1 MWNLPRS
8 GMEPVPDTLASG
20 FLATAPAE
28 KSCIFFFRLHWVF
41 VVAHSLLLLWLTALV
56 APQHMGSEVPQPG
69 MELESPALESRFVT
83 TRLPGKSQRETSYSE
98 LLFTE
103 QRVQEQLV
111 VEKVTLAISR
121 SLSFPEP
128 VLSSSGS
135 APPCTP
141 IFCIALSCLP
151 PSYLASNCA
160 TSLNWECLAMAPAL
174 LEFCPDW
181 YKKEPTL
188 SS

>member
-1 MWNLPRS
+1 MWTLPRS
-8 GMEPVPDTLASG
+8 GIEPVPDTLASG
-20 FLATAPAE
+20 FLATAPPE
-28 KSCIFFFRLHWVF
+28 KSCIFFFQLHWVF
-41 VVAHSLLLLWLTALV
+41 VVAQSSLV
-56 APQHMGSEVPQPG
+56 AAHCLIAPQLMGSEVPQPG
-69 MELESPALESRFVT
+69 MELESPALEGRFVT

-111 VEKVTLAISR
+111 IEKVTLAISH

-135 APPCTP
+135 ALPCTP
-141 IFCIALSCLP
+141 IFCIAPSCLP

-160 TSLNWECLAMAPAL
+160 TSLNWECLAVAPAL

>member
-1 MWNLPRS
+1 MDSSQIRDRTCARYISKRILCHCATR
-8 GMEPVPDTLASG
+8 EVLYF
-20 FLATAPAE
+20 FLSAA
-28 KSCIFFFRLHWVF
+28 L
-41 VVAHSLLLLWLTALV
+41 SLCCGTQSSLV
-56 APQHMGSEVPQPG
+56 AAHCLIAPQLMGSEVPQPG
-69 MELESPALESRFVT
+69 MELESPALEGRFVT

-111 VEKVTLAISR
+111 IEKVTLAISH

-135 APPCTP
+135 ALPCTP
-141 IFCIALSCLP
+141 IFCIAPSCLP

-160 TSLNWECLAMAPAL
+160 TSLN
-174 LEFCPDW
+174 
-181 YKKEPTL
+181 
-188 SS
+188 